1 MEALTH
7 SMSTHGFMPHGMCY
21 LWEPSILWT
30 HVLSDAAI
38 ALAYF
43 SIPAALAIF
52 SIRRPD
58 LVYRPVMWLFVA
70 FILLC
75 GTTHLFSIWTVWNPH
90 YQIEG
95 LLKAMTAAV
104 SLATAI
110 ALWPLLPRALALPS
124 NIQLQRSNQALQ
136 AEIGRRDE
144 AEARLMA
151 VTGQL
156 EHRVIQRTRDL
167 ERANAALRQF
177 AAAAAH
183 DLQAPLRHIH
193 IFSQLIEQ
201 EEAATMSADGQKHLL
216 KVREGAQRAQTL
228 IGVLQEYAQLVNRL
242 PQAETVELTRILA
255 SVSSSLDDEIEASGA
270 SLDFDGLPA
279 VEGDTVLL
287 TQLFQ
292 NLVSNAIKYR
302 SALAPVITVRGR
314 QADDGMIEISIADNG
329 IGIDPAHAQTIFQM
343 MKRLHDDTRYPGMGV
358 GLAFCKEI
366 VESHGGE
373 IWLDE
378 THLHGARFCL
388 TLPAPGS
395 SPAGGVARKAS
406 EPEGSGG
413 ENGEKHPSPARRGR

>member
-1 MEALTH
+1 MGSMTH
-7 SMSTHGFMPHGMCY
+7 SLSTHGFMPHGMCY

-30 HVLSDAAI
+30 HVLSDALI

-75 GTTHLFSIWTVWNPH
+75 GMTHLFSIWTVWNPH
-90 YQIEG
+90 YQVQG
-95 LLKAMTAAV
+95 LLKAATAAV

-124 NIQLQRSNQALQ
+124 TKQLQRSNQALQ

-151 VTGQL
+151 ITGQL
-156 EHRVIQRTRDL
+156 EHRVRQRTRDL
-167 ERANAALRQF
+167 ERANTALRQF

-183 DLQAPLRHIH
+183 DLQAPLRHIQ
-193 IFSQLIEQ
+193 IFSQLLEN
-201 EEAATMSADGQKHLL
+201 EEADTMSADGQKYLA
-216 KVREGAQRAQTL
+216 KVREGALRAQTL
-228 IGVLQEYAQLVNRL
+228 IGVLQEYAQLVNRP
-242 PQAETVELTRILA
+242 PQSQTLELSRVFTGVMSALE
-255 SVSSSLDDEIEASGA
+255 DEIEASGA
-270 SLDFDGLPA
+270 TLDIADLPEI
-279 VEGDTVLL
+279 EGDPVLL

-302 SALAPVITVRGR
+302 SALAPVITVRASQGE
-314 QADDGMIEISIADNG
+314 DGMVAISIADNG
-329 IGIDPAHAQTIFQM
+329 IGIDPAHAETIFQM
-343 MKRLHDDTRYPGMGV
+343 MRRLHDDTRYPGMGV
-358 GLAFCKEI
+358 GLAFCREI

-378 THLHGARFCL
+378 THLDGARFCL
-388 TLPAPGS
+388 TLPSPGAT
-395 SPAGGVARKAS
+395 PASGVTQ
-406 EPEGSGG
+406 
-413 ENGEKHPSPARRGR
+413 

>member
-1 MEALTH
+1 MEPMTH
-7 SMSTHGFMPHGMCY
+7 SLSTHGFMPHGMCY

-30 HVLSDAAI
+30 HVLSDALI
-38 ALAYF
+38 ALSYF

-75 GTTHLFSIWTVWNPH
+75 GMTHLFSIWTVWNPH
-90 YQIEG
+90 YQFEG
-95 LLKAMTAAV
+95 VLKAATAAV
-104 SLATAI
+104 SVATAL
-110 ALWPLLPRALALPS
+110 ALWPLLPRALAMPS
-124 NIQLQRSNQALQ
+124 NIQLQRSNHALQ

-156 EHRVIQRTRDL
+156 EHRVRQRTRDL
-167 ERANAALRQF
+167 ERANTALRQF

-183 DLQAPLRHIH
+183 DLQAPLRHIQ
-193 IFSQLIEQ
+193 IFSQLLEQ
-201 EEAATMSADGQKHLL
+201 EEADAMSADGQKHLA
-216 KVREGAQRAQTL
+216 KVREGALRAQTL
-228 IGVLQEYAQLVNRL
+228 IAVLQEYAQLVNRPPKTEAL
-242 PQAETVELTRILA
+242 ELRRVITGVMSALE
-255 SVSSSLDDEIEASGA
+255 DDIQASGA
-270 SLDFDGLPA
+270 SLEFGDLPH
-279 VEGDTVLL
+279 VEGDPVLL

-302 SALAPVITVRGR
+302 SALPPVITINASQG
-314 QADDGMIEISIADNG
+314 DDGMVAVSITDNG
-329 IGIDPAHAQTIFQM
+329 IGIDPAHAETIFQM
-343 MKRLHDDTRYPGMGV
+343 MKRLHDNTRYQGMGV
-358 GLAFCKEI
+358 GLAFCREI

-388 TLPAPGS
+388 TLPAAGS
-395 SPAGGVARKAS
+395 LPAGGVTS
-406 EPEGSGG
+406 
-413 ENGEKHPSPARRGR
+413 

>member
-1 MEALTH
+1 MGSMTH
-7 SMSTHGFMPHGMCY
+7 SLSTHGFMPHGMCY

-30 HVLSDAAI
+30 HVLSDAVI

-75 GTTHLFSIWTVWNPH
+75 GMTHLFSIWTVWNPH
-90 YQIEG
+90 YQLEG
-95 LLKAMTAAV
+95 LLKAATAAV

-124 NIQLQRSNQALQ
+124 TSQLQRSNQALQ

-156 EHRVIQRTRDL
+156 EHRVRQRTRDL
-167 ERANAALRQF
+167 ERANTALRQF

-183 DLQAPLRHIH
+183 DLQAPLRHIQ
-193 IFSQLIEQ
+193 IFSQLLEQ
-201 EEAATMSADGQKHLL
+201 EEADVMSADGQKYLA
-216 KVREGAQRAQTL
+216 KVREGALRAQTL
-228 IGVLQEYAQLVNRL
+228 ISVLQEYAQLVNRP
-242 PQAETVELTRILA
+242 PQSQTLELSRVITGVMSALE
-255 SVSSSLDDEIEASGA
+255 DEIEASGA
-270 SLDFDGLPA
+270 TLDIADLPEIEA
-279 VEGDTVLL
+279 DPVLL

-302 SALAPVITVRGR
+302 SALAPVITIRASQGE
-314 QADDGMIEISIADNG
+314 DGMVAISIADNG
-329 IGIDPAHAQTIFQM
+329 IGIDPAHAETIFQM

-358 GLAFCKEI
+358 GLAFCREI

-378 THLHGARFCL
+378 THLDGARFCL
-388 TLPAPGS
+388 TLPSPGAT
-395 SPAGGVARKAS
+395 PAGGVTQ
-406 EPEGSGG
+406 
-413 ENGEKHPSPARRGR
+413 